1 MNARATRGL
10 DAPPPPRV
18 GSAAMLIIPF
28 AAQEIG
34 NRFRLEVPNPED
46 YEIGRF

>member
-1 MNARATRGL
+1 
-10 DAPPPPRV
+10 
-18 GSAAMLIIPF
+18 MLIIPF

-34 NRFRLEVPNPED
+34 NRFRLGVPNPED